1 MSKIIGKVIM
11 FSLAL
16 ICIFFN
22 NAYAEKIGNINF
34 QSITIDDG
42 LSQSLAEY
50 IYQDSFGYMWI
61 GTSDGLNRYNGNE
74 FKVYRNIKNNDN
86 SISNNV
92 ITSLVEDNYKNL
104 WIGTDSGL
112 NKMNLVTGD
121 ITRYLISEEDKT
133 YSNSVI
139 EELMIDSSGE
149 LWACSISGI
158 NYYDRKNDK
167 FITIPTDLFKKA
179 ILQDFVEDDQG
190 NIWISTDLG
199 LYRYNPIN
207 KNIEEFNDPKNII
220 GKKDIFSMLYEDGK
234 LWLGTKTDGLLI
246 MDLKDYSIKSYRHNP
261 NDSTTIPS
269 NFIRD
274 MLIAKDNTIWL
285 GTDQGLVLFD
295 EEEEKFYNY
304 QNSTKRYS
312 LSDNNIVSLFQDK
325 LGVIWVGTFSGISK
339 FSINR
344 EFKVYRNDPLN
355 DNSLSNSSVC
365 GIYEDDDE
373 MVWVGTFNSGV
384 NRINKKTGEI
394 TRYYNSVNDSQTLS
408 SNRIKDITGIGNE
421 VWIATDNGLNL
432 YDKNTGAFKSY
443 NNENSILNNEIRAL
457 FIGKDG
463 LLWIG
468 TKGGLYTFDRK
479 DKFRSY
485 NQMLEESGI
494 YEKNISA
501 IYEDNDGEIWLS
513 VGNEGGIVRYNRKT
527 GDIKQYVSN
536 GKDINSL
543 SFNTV
548 RSISQDSSG
557 AIWIGTQNGL
567 NKFDKDKEI
576 FTTYTY
582 EDGLSNNFVYG
593 VVVDNNDN
601 IWVSTNYGL
610 SMYDQYN
617 DTFVRYYESD
627 GISSNEFNGFS
638 YHINKEGT
646 SIYFGGVNG
655 LTEIDPSNVK
665 LNLNTEKVIIDTIKT
680 SGGIEVKERDNIVLD
695 YNSRELYIKF
705 FIPEYKNTNQIQYAY
720 KLEGADNEW
729 TFLGNEN
736 YARYAC
742 LEPGKY
748 TMLISGRS
756 YNSVWSD
763 ISKIEIR
770 VKNSIWQS
778 PIAYVI
784 YIVIICIIVYLFYN
798 QVKILD
804 GLVAQRTQELNN
816 KLSENKKLYN
826 KLIETERYKNNYFI
840 NLSHE
845 LRTPLNVIL
854 SIEQLISTL
863 NSEGKEITKEKMES
877 YMNALKGNSKRLLNL
892 INNII
897 DTSKID
903 SGSYKIEK
911 ERTDIVS
918 LVEDTAL
925 SMVELAEIKDLQLIV
940 DPEIEELFI
949 KCDKLD
955 IERCIINLIGNA
967 IKFTEPKGSV
977 TVNISQL
984 NEYVK
989 ISVKDTGIGIDNKY
1003 HKSIF
1008 DRFGQVYNE
1017 ASEEFGG
1024 SGLGLTLTKNLIKL
1038 HGGEISVTSEKGKGS
1053 EFIIFLPI

>member
-1 MSKIIGKVIM
+1 MSKVIGKMVM
-11 FSLAL
+11 FLLVL
-16 ICIFFN
+16 ICVFLN
-22 NAYAEKIGNINF
+22 NAYAEEIGNINF

-50 IYQDSFGYMWI
+50 IYQDSLGYMWI

-139 EELMIDSSGE
+139 EELMVDSSGE
-149 LWACSISGI
+149 LWVCTISGI
-158 NYYDRKNDK
+158 NYYDRKSDK
-167 FITIPTDLFKKA
+167 FVTIPTDLFKNT
-179 ILQDFVEDDQG
+179 ILQDFAEDDEG
-190 NIWISTDLG
+190 NIWIATDFG

-207 KNIEEFNDPKNII
+207 KKIEEFNDPENII
-220 GKKDIFSMLYEDGK
+220 GKNDIFSMFYEDGR
-234 LWLGTKTDGLLI
+234 LWLGTKTNGLLI
-246 MDLKDYSIKSYRHNP
+246 MDLKDYSIKSYRHDP
-261 NDSTTIPS
+261 NDITTIPS

-274 MLIAKDNTIWL
+274 MLRAKDDTMWL
-285 GTDQGLVLFD
+285 ATDQGLVLFN
-295 EEEEKFYNY
+295 EEDGKFYNY
-304 QNSTKRYS
+304 QNSTEKHS
-312 LSDNNIVSLFQDK
+312 LCDNNIVSLFEDR

-344 EFKVYRNDPLN
+344 EFKVYRNNPLD
-355 DNSLSNSSVC
+355 DNSLSNNSVC

-373 MVWVGTFNSGV
+373 MVWVGTFNAGV

-408 SNRIKDITGIGNE
+408 SNRIKDITGIENE
-421 VWIATDNGLNL
+421 IWIATDNGLNL
-432 YDKNTGAFKSY
+432 YDKNTGIFKSY
-443 NNENSILNNEIRAL
+443 TNQNSILNNEIRAL
-457 FIGKDG
+457 FIDKDG

-479 DKFRSY
+479 DKFISY
-485 NQMLEESGI
+485 NGLLEESGI

-501 IYEDNDGEIWLS
+501 IYEDDDGEIW
-513 VGNEGGIVRYNRKT
+513 VAIGNEGGVVRYNRKS
-527 GDIKQYVSN
+527 GEIKQYISN
-536 GKDINSL
+536 EKDLNSL

-548 RSISQDSSG
+548 RAITQDSNG

-567 NKFDKDKEI
+567 NKFDKSKEK

-582 EDGLSNNFVYG
+582 SDGLSNNFIYG
-593 VVVDNNDN
+593 VVVDNNNN

-610 SMYDQYN
+610 SMYDQYS
-617 DTFVRYYESD
+617 DTFVRYYETD

-638 YHINKEGT
+638 YHINKDGT
-646 SIYFGGVNG
+646 SIYFGGVTG
-655 LTEIDPSNVK
+655 LTEIDPNNVK
-665 LNLNTEKVIIDTIKT
+665 INLNTENVIIDSIKT

-720 KLEGADNEW
+720 KLEGTDSEW

-736 YARYAC
+736 YARYAS

-763 ISKIEIR
+763 IAEIKIKVR
-770 VKNSIWQS
+770 NSIWKS
-778 PIAYVI
+778 PIAYVM
-784 YIVIICIIVYLFYN
+784 YIVIVCIIVYLFYN

-854 SIEQLISTL
+854 SIEQLISSL
-863 NSEGKEITKEKMES
+863 NSEDKEITKEKMQS

-911 ERTDIVS
+911 ETTDIVS

-925 SMVELAEIKDLQLIV
+925 SMVELAEVKELELII

-967 IKFTEPKGSV
+967 IKFTEPKGRII
-977 TVNISQL
+977 VNIAEL

-989 ISVKDTGIGIDNKY
+989 ISVKDTGIGIDTRY
-1003 HKSIF
+1003 HKGIF

-1038 HGGEISVTSEKGKGS
+1038 HGGEISVISEKGKGS
-1053 EFIIFLPI
+1053 EFIILLPI